1 MIITGTV
8 VAIDMNATMKKK
20 GGGTYDG
27 VELTFKDGNGKT
39 QTKGFH
45 SKTFDF
51 NKELKSELSSLS
63 VKDEFTA
70 ELEKDGDFWNWK
82 KVTKGA
88 APKAEDTGTKYVK
101 KENNYPTTD
110 ERAKTQE
117 YIVKQSSITAALKL
131 LELSKQE
138 VNDDIVLK
146 KADMFFN
153 YVMGNNNSDDFPL

>member
-45 SKTFDF
+45 VKTFDF
-51 NKELKSELSSLS
+51 NTELKSELSSLN

-70 ELEKDGDFWNWK
+70 EIEKDGDFWNWK

-88 APKAEDTGTKYVK
+88 APQADTGTKYVK
-101 KENNYPTTD
+101 KENSYPTTD

-117 YIVKQSSITAALKL
+117 YIVKQSSITAALKF

-138 VNDDIVLK
+138 VNDDTVLK

-153 YVMGNNNSDDFPL
+153 YVMGTNNSDDFPL

>member
-51 NKELKSELSSLS
+51 NTELKSELSSLS

-70 ELEKDGDFWNWK
+70 EIEKDGDFWNWK

-88 APKAEDTGTKYVK
+88 APKEDTGTKYVK